1 MKAWLEVALTD
12 RHGRVVQRRREHN
25 AVMESGAQLIADLFA
40 GFGDGITHMGVGTN
54 GLAPDDVAISALAN
68 EADGDVPALT
78 GDTTA
83 PIPGTAFSTT
93 VIPEKRVVRLRVRG
107 TLPDDAAVG
116 TIREAGLLSVSDD
129 ETVLYNRVVFA
140 PISKGDDHELTLFW
154 EIDFPF
160 GDLQWLS

>member
-1 MKAWLEVALTD
+1 MKAWLDVALTD
-12 RHGRVVQRRREHN
+12 RRGRVVERRREHN
-25 AVMESGAQLIADLFA
+25 AVMESGAQLVADLFS

-54 GLAPDDVAISALAN
+54 GQAPDDVAVSALTN
-68 EADGDVPALT
+68 QADGDQPALT

-83 PIPGTAFSTT
+83 PIPSVAFSTT
-93 VIPEKRVVRLRVRG
+93 VMAEKRVVRLRVRG
-107 TLPDDAAVG
+107 TLPEAAAVG

-160 GDLQWLS
+160 GDLRWLS